1 MSILAKLKSLVDKQE
16 VKKDEAAQLPVVE
29 ETGKPERRNR
39 RRVNAP
45 AGTKVLLIDDSKT
58 ICLLLKKMLLQN
70 QYDVY
75 EALTAE
81 DGLKIAFE
89 QQPAMIFLD
98 IVLPGMSGFQALR
111 QLRKDPR
118 TKDIPVIMISGNV
131 QATEKYY
138 AQRIGADDFMKKPF
152 SRYEVFHRI
161 EQLLDSNLI
170 PRRKT
175 A

>member
-1 MSILAKLKSLVDKQE
+1 MSILAKLKSLVDKQDA
-16 VKKDEAAQLPVVE
+16 KDNIQLAQPVVE
-29 ETGKPERRNR
+29 ETGKPERRQR

-58 ICLLLKKMLLQN
+58 ICLLLKKMLVQN
-70 QYDVY
+70 QYDVR

-81 DGLKIAFE
+81 EGLKIAFQE
-89 QQPAMIFLD
+89 QPAMIFLD

-118 TKDIPVIMISGNV
+118 TKNIPVIMISGNV

-138 AQRIGADDFMKKPF
+138 AERIGADDFMKKPF

-161 EQLLDSNLI
+161 EQLLDENSI
-170 PRRKT
+170 PRRHS